1 VILIHTVVPIRPE
14 GRADFLAAASDL
26 VRASN
31 AEPGVLEYHLQESV
45 ANPSTFTMIERY
57 TDEAALDAHHA
68 SEHLTT
74 ALSGLPA
81 LLSGMPKVT
90 KYSADEGIE
99 LPLG

>member
-1 VILIHTVVPIRPE
+1 MIVIHTVVPIRPE
-14 GRADFLAAASDL
+14 GRADFLAAARVL
-26 VRASN
+26 VQASN

-45 ANPSTFTMIERY
+45 ANPDTFTMIERY
-57 TDEAALDAHHA
+57 TDEAALEAHLA

-81 LLSGMPKVT
+81 LLSGVPKVT
-90 KYSADEGIE
+90 KYIADDKIE